1 MHKKSWLIVGLIV
14 VIATIAVTITIAQ
27 RAENR
32 VSSEAANKVYVAPGS
47 YDEFYGFFSGGF
59 NGQVSVVGL
68 PSGRVLRNIPVFSQW
83 AENGYGYSEETRPLL
98 TTSMG
103 FVPWDDAHHPALSQ
117 TNGEHD
123 GRWLFINGTN
133 TPRIARIDLSHFET
147 VETIEIPN
155 AGGGHS
161 SPFITMNSEYAVS
174 GTRFSVPIPQRD
186 ISIADYKGNFQGTL
200 SFVSVNQETGEMALA
215 FQVLMP
221 GFNYDLARCGKG
233 PSADW
238 CFFTSYNT
246 EEANSLLEVNAS
258 QNDKDFVAAV
268 NWKTAEQC
276 IADGKS
282 ETMPATYAHN
292 RKNEATGIA
301 ETTMHDSVTI
311 LKPEGCEGLVY
322 FLPTPKSPHG
332 VDVDPTG
339 EYIVTGGKLS
349 ATMAVHSFSN
359 MMKAIEAAD
368 FNGDSYGVPIL
379 KYESILGGEIEKA
392 CLGPLHTEFDGNGF
406 AYTSCFL
413 SSEII
418 KSSLET
424 FEVVDRVPAFY
435 SIGHLLIPGGDT
447 MKPYG
452 KYVIS
457 LNKITKD
464 RYLPTGPELTQSAQL
479 YSIDGE
485 KMEML
490 LDFPTMGE
498 PHYAQAIAA
507 DKLMEKV
514 AQIYPLEDNQHPY
527 AAKTE
532 ADTRV
537 ERDGN
542 NVHVYMTTIRSHFA
556 PDNIEGVKLGDTVY
570 FHVTNLEQDWDV
582 PHGFAT
588 MGMGEANILIMPGQ
602 TLTVKWTPTQVGVFP
617 FYCTD
622 FCSAL
627 HQEMQGYIRVSP
639 ADATTEVKW
648 STGNTN

>member
-1 MHKKSWLIVGLIV
+1 MRKKIWLLVSLIV
-14 VIATIAVTITIAQ
+14 VAAVAVTFTIAQ
-27 RAENR
+27 RGESRLAND
-32 VSSEAANKVYVAPGS
+32 AANKVYVAPGS

-68 PSGRVLRNIPVFSQW
+68 PSGRTLRNIPVFSQW
-83 AENGYGYSEETRPLL
+83 AENGYGYTEETRPLL
-98 TTSMG
+98 TTSAG
-103 FVPWDDAHHPALSQ
+103 FIPWDDAHHPQLSV

-123 GRWLFINGTN
+123 GRWLFINGNN
-133 TPRIARIDLSHFET
+133 TPRIARIDLAHFET

-161 SPFITMNSEYAVS
+161 SPFITMNTEYAVA

-186 ISIADYKGNFQGTL
+186 MSIADYKGNFQGTL
-200 SFVSVNQETGEMALA
+200 SFVSINKDSGEMALA
-215 FQVLMP
+215 FQILMP

-246 EEANSLLEVNAS
+246 EEGNTLLEVNAS

-268 NWKTAEQC
+268 NWKVAEQC
-276 IADGKS
+276 VADGKAES
-282 ETMPATYAHN
+282 FPSNYAHN
-292 RKNEATGIA
+292 LKNEATGIA
-301 ETTMHDSVTI
+301 ETTMMDSVNM
-311 LKPEGCEGLVY
+311 LKPENCEGVVY
-322 FLPTPKSPHG
+322 LLPTPKSPHG

-339 EYIVTGGKLS
+339 EHIVTGGKLS
-349 ATMAVHSFSN
+349 ATMAVHSFSK
-359 MMKAIEAAD
+359 MSAAIEAKD
-368 FNGDSYGVPIL
+368 FNGDAYGIPIL
-379 KYESILGGEIEKA
+379 KYESIIGGEIEKA
-392 CLGPLHTEFDGNGF
+392 CLGPLHTEFDGKGF

-418 KSSLET
+418 KSSLT
-424 FEVVDRVPAFY
+424 SFEVVDRVPAYY

-447 MKPYG
+447 MKPDG

-464 RYLPTGPELTQSAQL
+464 RYLPTGPELAQSAQL

-498 PHYAQAIAA
+498 PHYAQAIVA
-507 DKLMEKV
+507 DKLAERMI
-514 AQIYPLEDNQHPY
+514 QIFPLQENQHPY
-527 AAKTE
+527 AARKE
-532 ADTRV
+532 DEVKVTR
-537 ERDGN
+537 EGN
-542 NVHVYMTTIRSHFA
+542 DVHVLMTTIRSHFA
-556 PDNIEGVKLGDTVY
+556 PDNIEGIKLGDTVY
-570 FHVTNLEQDWDV
+570 FHITNLEQDWDV

-588 MGMGEANILIMPGQ
+588 MAMGEANALVMPGQ

-639 ADATTEVKW
+639 ADAETELSW
-648 STGNTN
+648 SIGNTN

>member
-1 MHKKSWLIVGLIV
+1 MNKRRWIFLGVILLVLA
-14 VIATIAVTITIAQ
+14 VIALGVQAQ
-27 RAENR
+27 RTENR
-32 VSSEAANKVYVAPGS
+32 VSSDAANKVYVAPGS

-98 TTSMG
+98 NTSMG
-103 FVPWDDAHHPALSQ
+103 FVPWDDAHHPELSQ
-117 TNGEHD
+117 TNGEVD

-147 VETIEIPN
+147 AETIEIPN
-155 AGGGHS
+155 SGGGHS
-161 SPFITMNSEYAVS
+161 SPFITMNSEYVVS

-186 ISIADYKGNFQGTL
+186 ISIADYKSNFQGTL
-200 SFVSVNQETGEMALA
+200 SFVSVNQDTGEMNLA
-215 FQVLMP
+215 FQILMP
-221 GFNYDLARCGKG
+221 GFNYDLAHCGKG
-233 PSADW
+233 PSHGW

-246 EEANSLLEVNAS
+246 EEANTLLEVNAS

-268 NWKTAEQC
+268 NWQTAEQC
-276 IADGKS
+276 LADGKS
-282 ETMPATYAHN
+282 ESMPANYAHN
-292 RKNEATGIA
+292 LKNETTGIV
-301 ETTMHDSVTI
+301 ETTMIDNATI
-311 LKPEGCEGLVY
+311 LKPENCEGLVY

-339 EYIVTGGKLS
+339 ELIVTGGKLS

-359 MMKAIEAAD
+359 MVKAIEAQD
-368 FNGDSYGVPIL
+368 FNGDSYGIPIL
-379 KYESILGGEIEKA
+379 KYESILAGEIEKA

-418 KSSLET
+418 KSDLNT
-424 FEVVDRVPAFY
+424 FQVVDRVPAFY

-464 RYLPTGPELTQSAQL
+464 RYLPTGPELAQSAQL

-490 LDFPTMGE
+490 LDFPTIGE
-498 PHYAQAIAA
+498 PHYAQAMPA
-507 DKLMEKV
+507 DKLIDKI

-527 AAKTE
+527 AAKKE
-532 ADTRV
+532 DETRV

-542 NVHVYMTTIRSHFA
+542 TVHVYMTTIRSHFA

-582 PHGFAT
+582 PHGFAV
-588 MGMGEANILIMPGQ
+588 MGMDAANILVMPGQ

-627 HQEMQGYIRVSP
+627 HQEMQGYIRVSA
-639 ADATTEVKW
+639 ADAATEIKW

>member
-332 VDVDPTG
+332 VDVDSTG

-359 MMKAIEAAD
+359 MMKAIEAQD

-452 KYVIS
+452 KYVVS

-507 DKLMEKV
+507 DKLIENV

-542 NVHVYMTTIRSHFA
+542 NVHVYMTTIRSHFS

-588 MGMGEANILIMPGQ
+588 MGMGEANILVMPGQ

>member
-1 MHKKSWLIVGLIV
+1 MNKRRWIFLGVILLVLA
-14 VIATIAVTITIAQ
+14 VIALGVQAQ
-27 RAENR
+27 RTENR
-32 VSSEAANKVYVAPGS
+32 VSSDAANKVYVAPGS

-98 TTSMG
+98 NTSMG
-103 FVPWDDAHHPALSQ
+103 FVPWDDAHHPQLSQ

-133 TPRIARIDLSHFET
+133 TPRIARLDLSLFET

-186 ISIADYKGNFQGTL
+186 IAIADYKGNFQGTL
-200 SFVSVNQETGEMALA
+200 SFVSIAQDTGEMSLA
-215 FQVLMP
+215 FQILMP

-233 PSADW
+233 PSQDW

-268 NWKTAEQC
+268 NWKVAEQC
-276 IADGKS
+276 VADGKS

-301 ETTMHDSVTI
+301 ETTMMDSVTI

-359 MMKAIEAAD
+359 MMKAIEAGD

-379 KYESILGGEIEKA
+379 KYESILGGEIAKA

-418 KSSLET
+418 KSSLES
-424 FEVVDRVPAFY
+424 FEVVDRVPAYY
-435 SIGHLLIPGGDT
+435 SIGHLMIPGGDT

-507 DKLMEKV
+507 ETLMEKV

-542 NVHVYMTTIRSHFA
+542 TVHVYMTTIRSHFA

-588 MGMGEANILIMPGQ
+588 MGMGEANILVMPGQ

-627 HQEMQGYIRVSP
+627 HQEMQGYIRVSA
-639 ADATTEVKW
+639 ADAATELKW
-648 STGNTN
+648 NTGNTN